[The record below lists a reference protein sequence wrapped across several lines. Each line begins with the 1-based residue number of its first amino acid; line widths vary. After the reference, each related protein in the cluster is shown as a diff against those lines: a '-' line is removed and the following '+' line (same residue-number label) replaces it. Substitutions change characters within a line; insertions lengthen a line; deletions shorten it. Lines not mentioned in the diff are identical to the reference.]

1 MARIKREADHS
12 KIKKK
17 FRMVQE
23 EQNYYESYLLF
34 LELTDNH
41 FSQLDFSTSSK
52 FKYVILSIS
61 ATNLFQFFG
70 NTEIKAK
77 LPNLY

>member
-1 MARIKREADHS
+1 
-12 KIKKK
+12 
-17 FRMVQE
+17 MVQE

-52 FKYVILSIS
+52 FKYAISSIS
-61 ATNLFQFFG
+61 AASLFQIFCKHC
-70 NTEIKAK
+70 NKSKAT
-77 LPNLY
+77 

>member
-52 FKYVILSIS
+52 FKYAISSIS
-61 ATNLFQFFG
+61 AA
-70 NTEIKAK
+70 IKAN

>member
-1 MARIKREADHS
+1 
-12 KIKKK
+12 
-17 FRMVQE
+17 MVQE

-52 FKYVILSIS
+52 FKYAISSIS
-61 ATNLFQFFG
+61 AA
-70 NTEIKAK
+70 IKAK